1 MTKNNKDS
9 ATKNKGDEVVEV
21 DGAKGGAMPKN
32 VAVEVSKDEA
42 DQIEKIKRTL
52 KSKKGNATRFTKQLK
67 ERIDKFKTAN
77 DNCNNDST
85 RTRTALK
92 LAANQLIETRD
103 KLVKNQAEL
112 ETLAEEI
119 SNVLI
124 ECSVTEAEEKLLTD
138 VNQVNDSIDETL
150 SEYVD
155 TISDAID
162 VSKEVTPQRNSAAP
176 ASITQQGETFRDV
189 PSLKPSHLEKCANL
203 MEVLIWSEQAR
214 NYIEAG
220 FKPRQPPKEGTWIYL
235 SPYIHSSWASTL
247 IPLNPKS
254 MSLDQILDTLEAE
267 GKKGDP
273 KHNRRL
279 RFMNEIRR

>member
-67 ERIDKFKTAN
+67 ERIDKFKAAT

-189 PSLKPSHLEKCANL
+189 PSLNS
-203 MEVLIWSEQAR
+203 
-214 NYIEAG
+214 Y
-220 FKPRQPPKEGTWIYL
+220 
-235 SPYIHSSWASTL
+235 
-247 IPLNPKS
+247 
-254 MSLDQILDTLEAE
+254 
-267 GKKGDP
+267 
-273 KHNRRL
+273 
-279 RFMNEIRR
+279 